1 MTTMSITDAREAL
14 ADTVNR
20 VAYRGERVV
29 LCRHDKQMAALIPIE
44 DLELLERLQEA
55 EEERIDAAAIEEARA
70 EQGDDAPEDWADVK
84 ARLRL
89 KG

>member
-1 MTTMSITDAREAL
+1 MTTISITDARETL

-29 LCRHDKQMAALIPIE
+29 LCRRDKQLAALIPIE
-44 DLELLERLQEA
+44 DLELLERLQQ
-55 EEERIDAAAIEEARA
+55 EEEDRIDAEAVA
-70 EQGDDAPEDWADVK
+70 EAYSEQGDQAPEDWADVQ